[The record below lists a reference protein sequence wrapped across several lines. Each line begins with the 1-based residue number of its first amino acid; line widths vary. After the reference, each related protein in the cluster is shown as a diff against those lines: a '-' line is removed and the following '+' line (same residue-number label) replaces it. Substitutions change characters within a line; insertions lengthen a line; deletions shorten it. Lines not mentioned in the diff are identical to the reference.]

1 MLVTVTGYLL
11 ATASLGDATKNCD
24 DPISSDTFDTEGFET
39 RYYIFQ
45 S

>member
-11 ATASLGDATKNCD
+11 ATASLGDATKNRNN
-24 DPISSDTFDTEGFET
+24 PISSDTFDTEGFKT
-39 RYYIFQ
+39 GYYIFR